1 MRIDD
6 GALDAADQ
14 AAFDDWL
21 RGDVRRLGAFARAK
35 AVLVHV
41 KRAKA
46 LGPDFEPGTF
56 LPSGEAAA
64 PAEPDADAPA
74 VAGVTRR
81 RMLMG
86 GAAVAAAGAVAFFFP
101 GRQASA
107 LVYET
112 ARGEA
117 RLVPLADGAT
127 VTLNTDSR
135 ILVSHGQAGPTV
147 RLDRGEAL
155 FKIASAGGAPVMVRA
170 DDVSVRAAH
179 ATFALCRLDAQP
191 LRLSV
196 CEGDVEVRRDARPPR
211 RLHGNMQAVMA
222 PDGGIVAAP
231 VMADAL
237 RRELAWQ
244 EGMLSFEDTPLAQ
257 AAAQFARYSDRRIAI
272 ADPAVGAETVT
283 GRYAANNPEG
293 FARAVAL
300 GLDLRV
306 QAGPGEIIIAR

>member
-21 RGDVRRLGAFARAK
+21 QGDVRRVGAFARAQ

-56 LPSGEAAA
+56 LPSGAAAA
-64 PAEPDADAPA
+64 PVAPDADMPA

-135 ILVSHGQAGPTV
+135 ILVSHEQAGPTV

-155 FKIASAGGAPVMVRA
+155 FKIASAGDAPVMVRA
-170 DDVSVRAAH
+170 GDTLVRAAH

-211 RLHGNMQAVMA
+211 RLHVNMQAVMA
-222 PDGGIVAAP
+222 PDGSIVAAP

-257 AAAQFARYSDRRIAI
+257 AAAQFARYSDRRIVI